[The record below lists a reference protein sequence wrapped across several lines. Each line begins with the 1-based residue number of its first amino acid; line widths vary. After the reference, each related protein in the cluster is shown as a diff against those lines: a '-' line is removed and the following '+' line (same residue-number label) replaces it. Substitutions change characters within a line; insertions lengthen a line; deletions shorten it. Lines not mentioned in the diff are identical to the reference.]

1 MARDVSGTYSLPNPA
16 LQAGQIVSAS
26 ENQATRA
33 DMAAALT
40 DSLSRTGNGGMQAN
54 LAMGANRI
62 TNLAASVAANDAAR
76 RDEITTTNVLINPN
90 FNVNQRGYISGT
102 ATTAANQ
109 YTVDRWRVV
118 TLGESLA
125 WTEALGVR
133 TATAPAGGIEQVVEG
148 ASLRSGTYTL
158 TWTGTATATVNG
170 TATVNNGAV
179 TLTGGSNA
187 TVRFSG
193 GTVSSPALVRGNV
206 AGNVEVRHPGTELSL
221 CQRYFALFYFNI
233 TSPVAGTVSLS
244 GHFPVTMRATPTLN
258 HDLVT
263 QANVVSY
270 TASALSPSVF
280 QIDTTF
286 SGGGHSART
295 LVASAEL

>member
-76 RDEITTTNVLINPN
+76 RDEVTTTNVLINPN
-90 FNVNQRGYISGT
+90 FFVNQRDYVSGT

-118 TLGESLA
+118 TLGNSLA

-206 AGNVEVRHPGTELSL
+206 AGNVEVRPLSQEFQL
-221 CQRYFALFYFNI
+221 CYRYYYQLVVNI
-233 TSPVAGTVSLS
+233 RLNSS
-244 GHFPVTMRATPTLN
+244 GPETFTGIFPVHMRIEPALTTINLSELNVSSYTPSNRGANGFQVDVNFSAAGLATRL
-258 HDLVT
+258 L
-263 QANVVSY
+263 QAN
-270 TASALSPSVF
+270 
-280 QIDTTF
+280 
-286 SGGGHSART
+286 
-295 LVASAEL
+295 AEL